1 MAFYDKYI
9 PKELKKGV
17 DELLDFGSSAVEKG
31 ITKPFASISDKLIPN
46 ELRFLAPYA
55 AGIGTL
61 MLPPG
66 MNMFARAALAS
77 LMNAGG
83 QIAADESAT
92 GELGDLNKLSMAIA
106 GGLGALGGGQK
117 PQPGSVDPNYV
128 GSNANTGVLEGAQQA
143 QALPSEL
150 SYVPSAPT
158 TFANTPTVA
167 PDKVG
172 FLEGVGNVGKKGLEV
187 AQDYVQGTR
196 SDLAGFG
203 EDPAS
208 LFEFNKGNLLKGES
222 PVPGLTKAAG
232 ALAPTLS
239 LGTADVAYEAAID
252 ARQLFDDTEA
262 AEMAEAGA
270 SIDEIQ
276 NARRV
281 AIREAMESAQFTDQD
296 ILDTLAEIGLKDGG
310 IASLKNGGI
319 LGFNDGGPVLR
330 AEDRDY
336 RDWDGIRAE
345 DRKHIPTPYAP
356 TPYQNWSY
364 PNSPLGNNFLNQS
377 PKTPTVDNTNNTN
390 NDKRRE
396 NVIQAMMAAK
406 HSQATIDEALG
417 ELGLK
422 NGGIADVE
430 FMELVSKLREGGFSQ
445 QEAIE
450 EATRQLSEN
459 MVQGGTKEIF
469 ERDTPLS
476 EDLLGMSD
484 GFTLS
489 PVTLLR
495 RYMANKEL
503 ENRANGGIIGLKDGG
518 MLDLGGNEMDYRGG
532 GFIPMGSKER
542 ADDVPARLSKNEF
555 VMTADAVR
563 AAGGGSVNKG
573 AQRMYDIMNRLEA
586 QV

>member
-1 MAFYDKYI
+1 MGFFKKFKRKFI
-9 PKELKKGV
+9 PRELSKPV
-17 DELLDFGSSAVEKG
+17 DEFLDFGSDVVEKG
-31 ITKPFASISDKLIPN
+31 ITKPFASISDKLLPN

-77 LMNAGG
+77 MMNAGG

-106 GGLGALGGGQK
+106 GGLGALGSQDVTTGPDAGSATGAGTGIREGIEGGLPK
-117 PQPGSVDPNYV
+117 GMSPGESMARFGTPDGPSSVGFMQGAENL
-128 GSNANTGVLEGAQQA
+128 GREGIA
-143 QALPSEL
+143 QAS
-150 SYVPSAPT
+150 
-158 TFANTPTVA
+158 
-167 PDKVG
+167 
-172 FLEGVGNVGKKGLEV
+172 
-187 AQDYVQGTR
+187 DYIQGTR
-196 SDLAGFG
+196 SSLADIGK
-203 EDPAS
+203 DPAS
-208 LFEFNKGNLLKGES
+208 LFKYDKAANILKGES
-222 PVPGLTKAAG
+222 KLPGVTKAAA
-232 ALAPTLS
+232 ALTPTLS

-252 ARQLFDDTEA
+252 AQKLFDDTEA

-270 SIDEIQ
+270 SLDEIQ

-281 AIREAMESAQFTDQD
+281 AIREAMESAQFTEQD

-345 DRKHIPTPYAP
+345 DRKHIPISYAP

-390 NDKRRE
+390 NIKRRE

-430 FMELVSKLREGGFSQ
+430 FMELVSKLREAGFSQ

-450 EATRQLSEN
+450 EATRQLS
-459 MVQGGTKEIF
+459 
-469 ERDTPLS
+469 
-476 EDLLGMSD
+476 
-484 GFTLS
+484 
-489 PVTLLR
+489 
-495 RYMANKEL
+495 